1 MNSIEVTAVVEKVK
15 VKMRQQM
22 GLNMQIFTMI
32 QGACSHRSHTVRG
45 QML

>member
-1 MNSIEVTAVVEKVK
+1 MNSIEATAVVEKVK
-15 VKMRQQM
+15 VKMRPQM

-32 QGACSHRSHTVRG
+32 QGAFSHRSHTVRG